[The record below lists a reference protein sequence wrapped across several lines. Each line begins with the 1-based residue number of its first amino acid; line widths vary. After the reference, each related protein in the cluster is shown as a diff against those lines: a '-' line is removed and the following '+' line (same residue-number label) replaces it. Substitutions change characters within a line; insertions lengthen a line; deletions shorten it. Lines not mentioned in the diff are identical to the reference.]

1 MPKKSASSDEDS
13 ASSSSGSDSLTG
25 SGSSSGDSSSGSGS
39 GSGSGSDS
47 GSGSGSGSDSGS
59 GSGAAGSVAS
69 TSVSKQSSSLS
80 GLSAALGKKSRAGGS
95 VITKSSKTSKAAK
108 RSKVTGFRIGSTA
121 ASSRGDGGSE
131 ISAVARNAELEE
143 KDADSVVSSVLEKQ
157 DASKTKDGEDGEE
170 DKGKADV
177 VANGAGGTDGGGW
190 GIWNA
195 IISKKRSEKGSFL
208 NTALRSFHVF
218 RKSYALILGSMVLV
232 IVALVAVRP
241 SFVLAESTNRFKEPS
256 IDVVRVAVYALAF
269 GAFSYIV
276 ASKSSS

>member
-1 MPKKSASSDEDS
+1 M
-13 ASSSSGSDSLTG
+13 SSSSDDSEDD
-25 SGSSSGDSSSGSGS
+25 SGPDSSEEESSGS

-47 GSGSGSGSDSGS
+47 GSGSGS

-95 VITKSSKTSKAAK
+95 VITKSSK
-108 RSKVTGFRIGSTA
+108 TGFRIGSTA

-157 DASKTKDGEDGEE
+157 DASKTKDGEDGE

>member
-1 MPKKSASSDEDS
+1 M
-13 ASSSSGSDSLTG
+13 
-25 SGSSSGDSSSGSGS
+25 
-39 GSGSGSDS
+39 
-47 GSGSGSGSDSGS
+47 
-59 GSGAAGSVAS
+59 
-69 TSVSKQSSSLS
+69 
-80 GLSAALGKKSRAGGS
+80 
-95 VITKSSKTSKAAK
+95 
-108 RSKVTGFRIGSTA
+108 
-121 ASSRGDGGSE
+121 
-131 ISAVARNAELEE
+131 ARNAELEE

-157 DASKTKDGEDGEE
+157 DASKTKDGEDGE

-269 GAFSYIV
+269 GARRSRRRCGGKVGLRRGCQQGGQLGDPKVQCGGISER
-276 ASKSSS
+276 ASLQLSQREGGVQRGPVSGVFRGLHRGRVTCA